1 MSEMHL
7 TEPRLATDF
16 AARVLER
23 VDVIVARR
31 RRIRRVVAGGVAI
44 GFVAAATTILGT
56 DLFPGSKT
64 STPRREPVYVETA
77 SDFEYPPARAGGPA
91 DALGYLLPDA
101 APLSRFAAEYS
112 DATDNA
118 GNGEDV
124 LGDESEGLR

>member
-7 TEPRLATDF
+7 TEPRLATGF

-31 RRIRRVVAGGVAI
+31 RRIRSVVAGGVAI
-44 GFVAAATTILGT
+44 GFVAAATILGT
-56 DLFPGSKT
+56 GLYPGSKT
-64 STPRREPVYVETA
+64 STPQREPVYVETA
-77 SDFEYPPARAGGPA
+77 AEFEYPPARAGAPA

-118 GNGEDV
+118 GGGEDV
-124 LGDESEGLR
+124 LGDESEDLR

>member
-1 MSEMHL
+1 MSDMHV

-16 AARVLER
+16 AARVLAR

-31 RRIRRVVAGGVAI
+31 RRVRSFVAGGVAV
-44 GFVAAATTILGT
+44 GFVAAATILGT
-56 DLFPGSKT
+56 GSLPGSKT
-64 STPRREPVYVETA
+64 STPQREAVYVETA
-77 SDFEYPPARAGGPA
+77 SDFEYPPARATAPT

-124 LGDESEGLR
+124 LGDENDDLR

>member
-1 MSEMHL
+1 MHL
-7 TEPRLATDF
+7 TEPHLATDF

-31 RRIRRVVAGGVAI
+31 RRVQQFVAGGVAI
-44 GFVAAATTILGT
+44 GFVAAATILGT

-64 STPRREPVYVETA
+64 STPRREPVYVQTA
-77 SDFEYPPARAGGPA
+77 SDFEVPPARAGAPA

-118 GNGEDV
+118 SSGDDV
-124 LGDESEGLR
+124 LGDESEDLR

>member
-1 MSEMHL
+1 MSDMHV

-31 RRIRRVVAGGVAI
+31 RRVRNVVAGGVAM
-44 GFVAAATTILGT
+44 GFVAAATILGT
-56 DLFPGSKT
+56 GLFPGSKT
-64 STPRREPVYVETA
+64 STPRQEPVYVETA
-77 SDFEYPPARAGGPA
+77 SDFEYPPARAGAPA

-118 GNGEDV
+118 GSGEDV
-124 LGDESEGLR
+124 LGDGSEDLR

>member
-7 TEPRLATDF
+7 AEPRLATDF

-31 RRIRRVVAGGVAI
+31 RRVRRVVAGGIAI
-44 GFVAAATTILGT
+44 GFVAAAAILGT
-56 DLFPGSKT
+56 DWFPGSKT
-64 STPRREPVYVETA
+64 AAPRREPVYVETA
-77 SDFEYPPARAGGPA
+77 SDFEFPPARAGGTA

-101 APLSRFAAEYS
+101 APLSRFAAQYS

-118 GNGEDV
+118 GSGEDV
-124 LGDESEGLR
+124 LGDGDEDLR